1 MNSDE
6 KLRQKYAYDVEIFPN
21 FFCVTFLDCDS
32 MEKAVFTIFKEIDDR
47 KKLFEFLDRDIQL
60 IGFNNLSY
68 DGPILYYI
76 FTHRGEALFP
86 NLFNLSKRL
95 ISDES
100 RQDDEIRQLRYP
112 RNIKWSQMDLM
123 KIMGF
128 DARGV
133 GLKQTAINLKWRRIQ
148 DLPLPYDHQI
158 QPDEVDTVLDY
169 NLNDVL
175 ITLEL
180 YKTIQPQIKLRIE
193 LGRLFDVSLLS
204 ASDSKMANILL
215 EKIYSQ
221 EGGADIN
228 QLRTLHTKR
237 KTVSLSDCI
246 GADIEFQT
254 EALHQLKEDLANIVV
269 TAEKQFGYGRTVN
282 FGCCGYEVGTGGLHS
297 KDGPGKFVTT
307 DRVIIRDADVA
318 SYYPSIMIKNKIKPA
333 HLDEKFIR
341 ILQKITQERLDAKRS
356 GDKAKADGLKITINS
371 IFGKLGSD
379 TFWLEDARAM
389 LTVTVSG
396 QLYLLMLI
404 EALTLAGFTVLS
416 ANTDGIVTKIPREL
430 EEAYQEVCT
439 WWQKKTGF
447 ELEQTDYALYVR
459 SDVNNYI
466 TQKTDGKTKEKGRYV
481 KEIDLKKGYKH
492 PIVPRCLYEYFI
504 NGKPV
509 DKTLAE
515 SQDILDFCISQKS
528 GRDFKLEYRT
538 VNGTIELQKTNRF
551 YISHHGGI
559 LVKRNISTN
568 SEAGLFV
575 GNCVQLQNDF
585 DQAIPFSDYDVNF
598 DFYRK
603 EAMKTIEEIE
613 PTVRQASLF
622 DLFSEFQSDEGSNPK
637 LRTKMP

>member
-1 MNSDE
+1 MNIDE
-6 KLRQKYAYDVEIFPN
+6 ESPKKYAFDVEIFPN
-21 FFCVTFLDCDS
+21 FFCVTFMDCHS
-32 MEKAVFTIFKEIDDR
+32 MEKFVFTIFNGFDDR
-47 KKLFEFLDRDIQL
+47 QKLCKFLDQDIQL
-60 IGFNNLSY
+60 VGFNNISY

-76 FTHRGEALFP
+76 CTHPAVNLFP
-86 NLFNLSKRL
+86 ALFNLSKRL

-123 KIMGF
+123 KLMGF

-158 QPDEVDTVLDY
+158 QPDEVDKVLDY

-180 YKTIQPQIKLRIE
+180 YKAVQPQINLRIE
-193 LGRLFDVSLLS
+193 LGKLFDVSLLS

-221 EGGADIN
+221 EAGVDIS
-228 QLRTLHTKR
+228 QLRNLRTKR

-254 EALHQLKEDLANIVV
+254 ELLHQLKEDLAAIVV
-269 TAEKQFGYGRTVN
+269 TAERGFGFGRTVN
-282 FGCCGYEVGTGGLHS
+282 FGCCEYEVGTGGLHS

-307 DRVIIRDADVA
+307 DHLIIRDADVA
-318 SYYPSIMIKNKIKPA
+318 SYYPNIMIKNKIKPA
-333 HLDEKFIR
+333 HLDDKFIR
-341 ILQKITQERLDAKRS
+341 ILRKITQERLDAKRS
-356 GDKAKADGLKITINS
+356 GDKAKSDGLKITINS

-379 TFWLEDARAM
+379 TFWLEDARAY

-404 EALTLAGFTVLS
+404 EALTLAGFTVIS

-430 EEAYQEVCT
+430 EDKYNEVCA

-466 TQKTDGKTKEKGRYV
+466 TQKADGKTKEKGGYV
-481 KEIDLKKGYKH
+481 KDIDLKKGYKH
-492 PIVPRCLYEYFI
+492 PIVPLCLYEYFI
-504 NGKPV
+504 NGKAV

-528 GRDFKLEYRT
+528 GRDFKIEYRT
-538 VNGTIELQKTNRF
+538 VNGVVELQKTNRF
-551 YISHHGGI
+551 YISRHGGV

-568 SEAGLFV
+568 SEAGLLV
-575 GNCVQLQNDF
+575 GNSVQLLNDF
-585 DQAIPFSDYDVNF
+585 DQEIPFSDYDINF
-598 DFYRK
+598 DFYKK
-603 EAMKTIEEIE
+603 EAVKHIEEIE
-613 PTVRQASLF
+613 PTIRQTSMF
-622 DLFSEFQSDEGSNPK
+622 DLFDFQTEDGSKPK
-637 LRTKMP
+637 LRAKKA

>member
-1 MNSDE
+1 MNNDE
-6 KLRQKYAYDVEIFPN
+6 KSPEKYAYDIEIFPN
-21 FFCVTFLDCDS
+21 FFCATFVDCHS
-32 MEKAVFTIFKEIDDR
+32 MEKFVFTVFKDVDER
-47 KKLFEFLDRDIQL
+47 QKLCEFLDRDIQL
-60 IGFNNLSY
+60 VGFNNLSY
-68 DGPILYYI
+68 DGAVLYYI
-76 FTHRGEALFP
+76 CCHPAANLFP
-86 NLFNLSKRL
+86 ELFNLSKRL
-95 ISDES
+95 ISDEN
-100 RQDDEIRQLRYP
+100 RQDDDLKKLRYP

-123 KIMGF
+123 KLMGF

-133 GLKQTAINLKWRRIQ
+133 SLKQTAINLKWRRIQ
-148 DLPLPYDHQI
+148 DLPLPYDHLVQT
-158 QPDEVDTVLDY
+158 DEVDTVLDY

-180 YKTIQPQIKLRIE
+180 YKTIQPQIKLRID
-193 LGRLFDVSLLS
+193 LGRLFDVALLS
-204 ASDSKMANILL
+204 ASDSKMANLLL

-221 EGGADIN
+221 EAGVDISR
-228 QLRTLHTKR
+228 LRNMRTKR
-237 KTVSLSDCI
+237 KAVSLADCI

-254 EALHQLKEDLANIVV
+254 EALHQLKEDLAKIVV
-269 TAEKQFGYGRTVN
+269 TAEKQFGYGRTIT
-282 FGCCGYEVGTGGLHS
+282 FGGGEYEVGTGGLHS

-307 DRVIIRDADVA
+307 DRLIIRDADVT
-318 SYYPSIMIKNKIKPA
+318 SYYPSIMIKNKVRPA
-333 HLDEKFIR
+333 HLDDKFIR

-389 LTVTVSG
+389 LAVTVSG

-404 EALTLAGFTVLS
+404 EALTLAGFSVIS

-430 EEAYQEVCT
+430 EEKYQEVCA

-459 SDVNNYI
+459 SDVNNYL
-466 TQKTDGKTKEKGRYV
+466 TQKADGKTKEKGRYV
-481 KEIDLKKGYKH
+481 KDIDLKKGYKH

-504 NGKPV
+504 NGKAV

-538 VNGTIELQKTNRF
+538 VDGTVELQKTNRF
-551 YISHHGGI
+551 YISHHGGV
-559 LVKRNISTN
+559 LVKRNLST
-568 SEAGLFV
+568 SGEAGLFV
-575 GNCVQLQNDF
+575 GNYVQLQNDF
-585 DQAIPFSDYDVNF
+585 DDQIPFNQYDVNF

-603 EAMKTIEEIE
+603 EALKYIEEIE
-613 PTVRQASLF
+613 PTVRQTSMFDLF
-622 DLFSEFQSDEGSNPK
+622 DLQTEAESRPK
-637 LRTKMP
+637 LRTKQV